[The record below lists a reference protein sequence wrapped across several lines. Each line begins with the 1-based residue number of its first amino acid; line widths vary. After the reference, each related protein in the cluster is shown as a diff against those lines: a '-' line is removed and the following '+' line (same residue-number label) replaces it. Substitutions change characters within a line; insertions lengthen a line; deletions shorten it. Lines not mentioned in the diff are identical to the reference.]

1 MSCQVKSSN
10 VWEHGAIQR
19 FTVGVGAVIPP
30 PQVPWFNK
38 GILHEQIK
46 SMYLARVLENGIVHS
61 DLRWSDDVLRMAT
74 LTLR

>member
-38 GILHEQIK
+38 GILHERIESLCTCSSFGKWNRSQRFA
-46 SMYLARVLENGIVHS
+46 MVR
-61 DLRWSDDVLRMAT
+61 
-74 LTLR
+74 